1 MRGRIYTR
9 TLMKLGFLRDPL
21 LKLLEK
27 IRYKFSIEEL
37 AQALIISSPRAFLE
51 SYLLVVFL
59 GMCLFIPA
67 IFFSAYFAYQ
77 VVIGNSYLL
86 PQLGASILVTVI
98 GIILFLYPKLL
109 VMNRRARV
117 VEKLKREY
125 PKVVIYMYT
134 MALSQVPLNVMIEDL
149 SNKKDIPETSKV
161 FNMLKRNMMVF
172 GQDLSTALNNIEKF
186 VPYKPLIEL
195 IKGCIA
201 FEAVDQLNSY
211 LKDRYIEEK
220 SKIREQLES
229 LLKSVEMI
237 NPFIGGF
244 FIIFPSFIA
253 VFLLLLGFSSSRAF
267 AGMVAALQ
275 IVLMALFIMAIVMGV
290 TLSKFL
296 EDRASIY

>member
-1 MRGRIYTR
+1 MRSRIHAR
-9 TLMKLGFLRDPL
+9 TLMKLGFLKDPL

-27 IRYKFSIEEL
+27 IRYRFSTEEL

-51 SYLLVVFL
+51 SYLLVIFS

-67 IFFSAYFAYQ
+67 ILFSTYFAYQ
-77 VVIGNSYLL
+77 VATGNSSLL

-109 VMNRRARV
+109 VTNRRAHV

-172 GQDLSTALNNIEKF
+172 GQDLSTALNNVERF

-201 FEAVDQLNSY
+201 FESVDQLKFY
-211 LKDRYIEEK
+211 LRDKYTEEK
-220 SKIREQLES
+220 SKIRDQLES
-229 LLKSVEMI
+229 LLKSIDMI

-253 VFLLLLGFSSSRAF
+253 VFLLLIGFTSSRAC

-275 IVLMALFIMAIVMGV
+275 IVLITLFILAIIIGV
-290 TLSKFL
+290 TLNRFL
-296 EDRASIY
+296 KDRASIY